1 MKQLVC
7 KILLVV
13 LVVPFISFGQ
23 TSPDAQIKRVEQSLL
38 PAVLIKGDP
47 SWSIADRMKFYKA
60 PGLSIAVIKDFKIDW
75 ARAYGLKDVET
86 GEPVTTETLFQAG
99 SISKSVNAMVAM
111 KKVEQGRI
119 SLDEDINSKLTSWKL
134 PDNEFTAKKKVTLRN
149 LLSHTAGTTVHGFPG
164 YAINEK
170 VPTLQQI
177 LDGAPPANT
186 AAVRV
191 DLEPGTR
198 FRYSGG
204 GTTIS
209 QLAIMDI
216 EKKPYPD
223 IAKETVLAPLGMT
236 NSTYSQPLPEDWRKK
251 AATGYRANGSEV
263 EGKIHIYPEMAAAGL
278 WTTPTDLA
286 KFAIELQLSL
296 TGRSNKVLTKQ
307 SVETMTS
314 SFMEDVGLGFF
325 IEKHGNALYFGHGGA
340 DEGFRAEL
348 VVSRDKGYG
357 VAVMVNSDNGQIL
370 REVIRGV
377 AREYGWDEFL
387 PAPYEIISLDAARIA
402 DFSGRFQVNP
412 DRVLTIAPAS
422 VAQGKTILLVHPTG
436 DQPFE
441 ILPISETT
449 FIRREAP
456 IKYNFVRPASAAA
469 TNGASN
475 PPDLQIITAAG
486 PNDAK
491 RLSAD
496 MLVPFEMLLAG
507 KIPEATE
514 GYRKIQKATPK
525 NIAVAENRLNNLGY
539 TLKQQKKLPE
549 AIALFKLNVEFYPN
563 AWNVYDSLAEA
574 YMNSGENQ
582 LAIANYKKSL
592 ELNPQNANGR
602 EMLKKL
608 EKLEK

>member
-1 MKQLVC
+1 MKR
-7 KILLVV
+7 LLAALLLIVNF
-13 LVVPFISFGQ
+13 LPLSTFAQ
-23 TSPDAQIKRVEQSLL
+23 TTTDAQIKRVEQGLL
-38 PAVLIKGDP
+38 PVVLIKSDP
-47 SWSIADRMKFYKA
+47 SWSIAERMKFHKA
-60 PGLSIAVIKDFKIDW
+60 PALSIAVIKDFKLEW
-75 ARAYGLKDVET
+75 AKAYGLKDLET

-119 SLDEDINSKLTSWKL
+119 SLDEDINAKLTSWKL

-164 YAINEK
+164 YAVTEK

-177 LDGAPPANT
+177 LDGTAPANT

-191 DLEPGTR
+191 DFEPGSR

-223 IAKETVLAPLGMT
+223 IAKETVLAPLGMS
-236 NSTYSQPLPEDWRKK
+236 NSTYSQPLPADWRKK
-251 AATGYRANGSEV
+251 AATGYRGNGSEV

-296 TGRSNKVLTKQ
+296 AGKSNKVLTKQ
-307 SVETMTS
+307 SVETMTTS
-314 SFMEDVGLGFF
+314 YKDDVGLGFF
-325 IEKHGNALYFGHGGA
+325 IERHGNALYFGHGGA

-387 PAPYEIISLDAARIA
+387 PAPVEIISLDATKVA
-402 DFSGRFQVNP
+402 DFAGRFQVNP
-412 DRVLTIAPAS
+412 DRVLTITPITANS
-422 VAQGKTILLVHPTG
+422 KTVLQAKPTG
-436 DQPFE
+436 DPAFE
-441 ILPISETT
+441 LLPISETT
-449 FIRREAP
+449 FIRRDANV
-456 IKYNFVRPASAAA
+456 KYNFVRPAGAA
-469 TNGASN
+469 TNGSA
-475 PPDLQIITAAG
+475 PPADMEVVGQAG
-486 PNDAK
+486 PTPTK
-491 RLSAD
+491 RLTAEQ
-496 MLVPFEMLLAG
+496 LVPFEMLLAG
-507 KIPEATE
+507 KISEAIE
-514 GYRKIQKATPK
+514 GYRKIFQETPR
-525 NIAVAENRLNNLGY
+525 NVTVSENRLNVLGY
-539 TLKQQKKLPE
+539 RLLEQKKVPE
-549 AIALFKLNVEFYPN
+549 AIALFKLNVEFYPK
-563 AWNVYDSLAEA
+563 AWNVYDSLADA
-574 YMNSGENQ
+574 YAANGEKD
-582 LAIANYKKSL
+582 LAITNYKKSL
-592 ELNPQNANGR
+592 ELNPQNENGR
-602 EMLKKL
+602 EKLKKL
-608 EKLEK
+608 GQ